1 MESFHNFI
9 EINMVPLTFAYGLA
23 YFSAGLAIALQQ
35 RRMSNFRL
43 AHNLW
48 LLGAF
53 GIIHGAAEWGDI
65 FIPIQSSLV
74 SDFWIAALS
83 DVQEIAWAISF
94 AFLLQFGVSMIA
106 PLLPLVPWVQTFVR
120 WYGPLWSLVVTI
132 TGVFLLPEEFGKSW
146 IRYMLGFPAA
156 VLTAAAFLSERRSF
170 AIFRSASVKSNL
182 TMTAAAFGVYAILGG
197 LIVPQDALPGLSWL
211 NYESVRSFTGMPI
224 QFWRMILGVV
234 IAFFVIRTLSIFDLE
249 VRHRLETVEKNQALG
264 MDRQRIARDLHDG
277 VVQSIYAAGLQL
289 EVAIK
294 SMPSGSEEAAGL
306 IGQVMQQLN
315 LVMTDIRRYIFKL
328 GAARTGEA
336 DFDQYMK
343 NLVDEFTA
351 SGSISAK
358 LSIKGKQVELSP
370 EQKQNIAFITQECLS
385 NVVKHADALVAEIK
399 FNYTE
404 DALLFSVEDDGIGFD
419 GVPGSEADQS
429 SGSGLRSIRE
439 RAKAMGA
446 DLVISSN
453 GDEDGGSK
461 ISLRIPYRNTGDLP

>member
-9 EINMVPLTFAYGLA
+9 AINMVPLTFAYGLA

-132 TGVFLLPEEFGKSW
+132 TGVLLLPEEFGKSW

-156 VLTAAAFLSERRSF
+156 VLTAVAFLTERRTF
-170 AIFRSASVKSNL
+170 ATFRSSSVKSNL
-182 TMTAAAFGVYAILGG
+182 TMTAAAFCVYAILGG
-197 LIVPQDALPGLSWL
+197 LIVPQESLPGLSWL
-211 NYESVRSFTGMPI
+211 TYENVHSFTGMPI
-224 QFWRMILGVV
+224 QFWRMIVGVA

-249 VRHRLETVEKNQALG
+249 FRHRLETVEKNHALSL
-264 MDRQRIARDLHDG
+264 DRERIARDLHDG
-277 VVQSIYAAGLQL
+277 VVQSIYAVGLQL
-289 EVAIK
+289 EVALK
-294 SMPSGSEEAAGL
+294 SMKSDSREAAGL
-306 IGQVMQQLN
+306 INRVIQQLN
-315 LVMTDIRRYIFKL
+315 FVISDIRRYIFKL

-343 NLVDEFTA
+343 YLVDEFTA

-358 LSIKGKQVELSP
+358 ISCEGNQVELSP
-370 EQKQNIAFITQECLS
+370 EQKQNIAFIAQECLS
-385 NVVKHADALVAEIK
+385 NVVKHADAFVAEIK
-399 FNYTE
+399 LIYTG

-419 GVPGSEADQS
+419 GIPGSEVDQS
-429 SGSGLRSIRE
+429 GGRGLRSIRE
-439 RAKAMGA
+439 RAEAMGA
-446 DLVISSN
+446 ELMISSN
-453 GDEDGGSK
+453 TENGGSK
-461 ISLRIPYRNTGDLP
+461 ISLKIPYQNTDDLP